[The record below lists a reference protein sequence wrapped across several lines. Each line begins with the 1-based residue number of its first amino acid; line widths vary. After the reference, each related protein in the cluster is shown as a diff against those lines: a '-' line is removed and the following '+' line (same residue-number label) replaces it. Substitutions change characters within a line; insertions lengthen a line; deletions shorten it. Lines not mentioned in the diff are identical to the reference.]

1 MDPLAFLY
9 IALGV
14 GFLLLVIFICV
25 TLIYFMQILRDVN
38 KITDSAR
45 DTAERVNDYVL
56 QPLALISQVVEHVKP
71 MIDAIQQKR
80 HQLED
85 NVSKIVQKSASKFK
99 NKK

>member
-14 GFLLLVIFICV
+14 GFLLLVIFTCV

-56 QPLALISQVVEHVKP
+56 QPLAFISQVVEHVKP
-71 MIDAIQQKR
+71 MIDAVQQKR
-80 HQLED
+80 HQVED
-85 NVSKIVQKSASKFK
+85 RVNKIVQKSASKFK